1 MEKMTVQELSQ
12 ATRKL
17 KAKFD
22 AHDGSNGDANSPA
35 HLPATFERDG
45 FESAADKVVI
55 DSRAQTARTTTE
67 LDVMNLDFGRWIATG
82 YTNGPKTYDGHAAM
96 VTVSGQGSFKH
107 INFMSIATGQTFV
120 RDVYATHDTGWAD
133 TSWIN
138 LVPTNGFTGKLQVKS
153 NDMQS
158 TRLIEV
164 QFDLTCSIKSSDTIT
179 FGTLPAGFPPLDAAS
194 EPMYFPCRG
203 ALDDKTNVLASVY
216 LTAGNEL
223 TVFRTDGA
231 YPDKSLVAVSGYFS
245 YTR

>member
-12 ATRKL
+12 TIRKL
-17 KAKFD
+17 KAKLD
-22 AHDGSNGDANSPA
+22 AHSGSNGNA

-45 FESAADKVVI
+45 FESANDKVVI
-55 DSRAQTARTTTE
+55 DTRAQTALTSSE
-67 LDVMNLDFGRWIATG
+67 LDVMKLDFGRWIATN
-82 YTNGPKTYDGHAAM
+82 YTNGPKSYDGHAAM
-96 VTVSGQGSFKH
+96 VTVSGQGAFKH

-120 RDVYATHDTGWAD
+120 RDVYDTHDTGWAE
-133 TSWIN
+133 TSWVS

-164 QFDLTCSIKSSDTIT
+164 QFDLKCNIKDSSTVT
-179 FGTLPAGFPPLDAAS
+179 FGELPAGFPPLDAAS

-216 LTAGNEL
+216 LTAGNQL

-231 YPDKSLVAVSGYFS
+231 YPNKSLIAVSGYFS

>member
-22 AHDGSNGDANSPA
+22 AHDGGNGDA
-35 HLPATFERDG
+35 HLPATFECDG

-133 TSWIN
+133 TSWVS

-231 YPDKSLVAVSGYFS
+231 YPDKSLVAISGYFS